1 MRVFHHEKSILEESV
16 EREWS
21 TYENAP
27 EHKFSLKHRLA
38 MKKIF
43 KLYEKNTEC
52 LRPKMKLNAS
62 KPKTKL
68 TLKSALFIVLMIFLA
83 ALVGCTAAYFISQS
97 FRGDVHNDFTRIFPI
112 NTENCP
118 ATIKEKY
125 YLSELPE
132 EFEILEEDLT
142 PHGLFI
148 GYKNITTGQTITFS
162 QSVKTGYGTKHFNTE
177 NHKLEEIEINGNYGL
192 CLDFSDDERT
202 DALVL
207 WDNGDY
213 IFEVAADL
221 TKKETVNLAKSAKVL
236 EN

>member
-1 MRVFHHEKSILEESV
+1 MNESILKSLLQESV

-21 TYENAP
+21 MYENAP

-118 ATIKEKY
+118 ATIEEKY
-125 YLSELPE
+125 YLSELPD
-132 EFEILEEDLT
+132 EFEIFDTASNPFREY
-142 PHGLFI
+142 I
-148 GYKNITTGQTITFS
+148 RYKNM
-162 QSVKTGYGTKHFNTE
+162 NTE
-177 NHKLEEIEINGNYGL
+177 QSISLTQWTKSEFGTYNLNTEKYKIEEIDIDGHYGL
-192 CLDFSDDERT
+192 YVDFCHDERT
-202 DALVL
+202 HSLVL

-213 IFEVAADL
+213 ILELSADL
-221 TKKETVNLAKSAKVL
+221 PKNETINLAKSTKVL
-236 EN
+236 EK